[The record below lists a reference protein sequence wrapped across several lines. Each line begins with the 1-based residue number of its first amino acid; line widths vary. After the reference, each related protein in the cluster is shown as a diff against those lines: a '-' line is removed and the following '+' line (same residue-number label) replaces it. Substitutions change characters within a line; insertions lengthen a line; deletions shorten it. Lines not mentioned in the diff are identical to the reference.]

1 VPFRLVIGIA
11 PEYKCDPT
19 REAMTCEPMSM
30 AAGGRTE
37 LLAKPTRRRK
47 RCPSMRAYVSRLVLL
62 MMLVGSMLIL
72 GAGSVAAHCVQTS
85 AGLVDLSPGHFASAH
100 GHTTAIA
107 SSGKLLELG
116 ECVGPFVNDPA
127 PSNNP
132 PPGTP
137 R

>member
-1 VPFRLVIGIA
+1 
-11 PEYKCDPT
+11 
-19 REAMTCEPMSM
+19 
-30 AAGGRTE
+30 
-37 LLAKPTRRRK
+37 
-47 RCPSMRAYVSRLVLL
+47 
-62 MMLVGSMLIL
+62 MMLVGSMLLL
-72 GAGSVAAHCVQTS
+72 GAGPVAAHCVETR

-107 SSGKLLELG
+107 RSGILLERG
-116 ECVGPFVNDPA
+116 DCVEPFVNDAA